1 MSSSLKKELEDALK
15 TARKSRDRL
24 RVTVLSS
31 TLSELRNLEIEEG
44 QDADDEMVKKVL
56 SRAVKQ
62 RKEAA
67 DQMLSGGRKE
77 LADKEEEEIEV
88 LSQFLPPPLSED
100 DVRSIVQEIM
110 EDGVDQMGPLMG
122 RLMPRIQGRFDGK
135 EANRIVREELSA

>member
-1 MSSSLKKELEDALK
+1 MSSTLKQELETALK
-15 TARKSRDRL
+15 VARKDRDRL

-44 QDADDEMVKKVL
+44 ESADDEMVKKVL
-56 SRAVKQ
+56 SRAVNQ

-67 DQMLSGGRKE
+67 DQMLAGGREE
-77 LADKEEEEIEV
+77 LAEKEESEVEI
-88 LSQFLPPPLSED
+88 LSEFLPPPLAEEE
-100 DVRSIVQEIM
+100 VRSMVQEIM

-135 EANRIVREELSA
+135 DANRIVREELSA